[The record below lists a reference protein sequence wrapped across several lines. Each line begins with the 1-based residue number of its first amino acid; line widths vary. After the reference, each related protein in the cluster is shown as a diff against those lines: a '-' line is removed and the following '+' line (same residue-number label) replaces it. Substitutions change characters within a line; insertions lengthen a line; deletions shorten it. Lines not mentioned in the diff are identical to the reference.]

1 MQNAKYSI
9 VDHFRMIFEIVS
21 VSLAFNSIQFNSHS
35 AICDSSVCVCPAI
48 RKPYAVCHRL
58 CIGRPKTNVSVCLF
72 TLVAVVHSR
81 SSDGQLN
88 GNQLG
93 NFTFISVVKNICVC
107 VQIHRYK
114 EKEKMRTVKLVF
126 IRISSPLVSSLF
138 N

>member
-9 VDHFRMIFEIVS
+9 VDHFRMIFEIVL

-48 RKPYAVCHRL
+48 RKPHAVCHRL
-58 CIGRPKTNVSVCLF
+58 CIDRPKTNVSVCLF
-72 TLVAVVHSR
+72 TLVVAVVHSR

-93 NFTFISVVKNICVC
+93 NFTFISVVKNIYAYAS
-107 VQIHRYK
+107 RYTDTK
-114 EKEKMRTVKLVF
+114 RKRK
-126 IRISSPLVSSLF
+126 
-138 N
+138 